1 MIRQSVSGLAARS
14 CVFKIPI
21 TRASALLGTIHRGLQ
36 RLDDR
41 PVFTGNTPQR
51 VFALMSP
58 HSANID
64 CAKVEQQCGGILAH
78 VQPVYARG
86 MEF

>member
-1 MIRQSVSGLAARS
+1 
-14 CVFKIPI
+14 
-21 TRASALLGTIHRGLQ
+21 LGVIHRGLQ
-36 RLDDR
+36 RPDN
-41 PVFTGNTPQR
+41 PFAFTRNTPQR

-64 CAKVEQQCGGILAH
+64 YAKVEQQCGGILAH
-78 VQPVYARG
+78 MQPVYARR